1 MDWPIAL
8 GFAIL
13 VVVSVTLW
21 GAMQGWFSSKIKVNR
36 PRDSV
41 DVDLCEPY
49 KRRIAELENRIFDLE
64 NLLANRDARIKDLE
78 RTIQKLMADIA
89 RLTEDL
95 AKCQAS
101 EADLRNKLKIAL
113 DELSACR
120 AALRECRAQLL
131 AKKVSDAVCKLQ
143 PENANLLR

>member
-1 MDWPIAL
+1 MDWPVVL

-21 GAMQGWFSSKIKVNR
+21 GAAQGWFSSRIPKKPAPPADIDPCAALRNKIA
-36 PRDSV
+36 D
-41 DVDLCEPY
+41 
-49 KRRIAELENRIFDLE
+49 LENRILDLE
-64 NLLANRDARIKDLE
+64 NLVAQKDARIRELE
-78 RTIQKLMADIA
+78 KTIQNLLDQIK

-95 AKCQAS
+95 YTCQKS

-113 DELSACR
+113 EELDACR
-120 AALRECRAQLL
+120 AALRDCKAQLL
-131 AKKVSDAVCKLQ
+131 AKQIASSVCKLQ